1 MFYIRFYHRK
11 KNIIFQ
17 VLKFME
23 STICPNY
30 KECALVNN
38 KLALDEHIYKYYID
52 NYCCCREGS
61 WSDCTRFRA
70 KEELN
75 FCPDFVLPD
84 TVMTADEITDRFDKE
99 IN

>member
-1 MFYIRFYHRK
+1 MT
-11 KNIIFQ
+11 
-17 VLKFME
+17 V
-23 STICPNY
+23 TICPNY

-84 TVMTADEITDRFDKE
+84 TVMTADEIIKKTCGEGLNSKVFIDYLTDKYLGLYE
-99 IN
+99 V